1 MSRRRE
7 GDPLILRAFFCFQ
20 EVRRDMDTR
29 VASQESPAR
38 DLPGRPNDQWL
49 QAIFGQAA
57 VGIAVIDGE
66 GHFLHCN
73 QKLAQITG
81 RTVAELIGIKC
92 SEVTHPDDWPASQA
106 MMQDLRSG
114 LRTEFSAEKR
124 YLRPDDAVVWVN
136 VAVSPLRDT
145 TGRFDRLIAVVEDIT
160 ARKRAEQAVQ
170 EREHRVRRVLE
181 RMPAGTYLCDRHGLI
196 TYFNHHAEALW
207 GRAPKLNDPI
217 DRYCGSFKLFAAD
230 GTPIDH
236 SECWMALALRNETA
250 YDGKELII
258 ERPDGK
264 RVTVLAHANPIW
276 GDNDELIGAVNVLVD
291 ISDRKHAEQSLRESE
306 DRFRHLADNVP
317 VLIWLSGPDGYEF
330 VNREYLKFAGCDF
343 SRLRGTGWQDLLH
356 PADAP
361 GFFTAYDRACRESQ
375 PFAMQLRFRRAD
387 GEYRWLRLTAV
398 PRLDD
403 DGQLLGFVGC
413 SADITDIKRS
423 EESLRE
429 ADQRKDEFLAT
440 LAHELRN
447 PLAPIRNSLRILRV
461 GTDEESVGKVHDM
474 LERQVDQMVRLVDD
488 LLEVSRITRGKI
500 ELRRER
506 VELGAVIRDALE
518 TSKPLID
525 AGRHELTV
533 GLTPEPLWLDA
544 DPIRLAQVFSNL
556 LNNAAKYTE
565 PGGRIWVNITRQGD
579 HVVVSVCDTGIG
591 IAPEK
596 IPKVFNLFAQ
606 IDTTTGRALGG
617 LGIGLALARRLVEMH
632 GGRID
637 ARSGGPGEGSEFR
650 VHLPLASEQDSGSR
664 KDRRHSDP
672 KVGSPSQHRVM
683 VVDDN
688 RDAAESL
695 GMLLR
700 LRAMQVHV
708 AHDGPSALRAM
719 PTFHPTVILLDLG
732 MPGMDGYE
740 VAEQIRKEPEFAD
753 VILIA
758 LTGWG
763 HAEFRERS
771 RDTGFAFHLVKP
783 VELEALLSLL
793 GSLRPAAERPST
805 ERGT

>member
-1 MSRRRE
+1 MES
-7 GDPLILRAFFCFQ
+7 
-20 EVRRDMDTR
+20 R
-29 VASQESPAR
+29 VASQESPPR
-38 DLPGRPNDQWL
+38 DSQGRPNDQWL

-81 RTVAELIGIKC
+81 RGVADLIGLKC

-106 MMQDLRSG
+106 MMEDLRG
-114 LRTEFSAEKR
+114 GARTEFSAEKR
-124 YLRPDDAVVWVN
+124 YLRPDNAVVWVN

-230 GTPIDH
+230 GTPINH
-236 SECWMALALRNETA
+236 SECWMALALRDETA
-250 YDGKELII
+250 YDGKEIII

-276 GDNDELIGAVNVLVD
+276 GDDDELIGAVNVLVD

-317 VLIWLSGPDGYEF
+317 VLIWLSGPGGYEF

-343 SRLRGTGWQDLLH
+343 SRLEGAGWQDLLH
-356 PADAP
+356 PSDAP
-361 GFFTAYDRACRESQ
+361 GFVAAYERARRQHQRFE
-375 PFAMQLRFRRAD
+375 MQLRFRRAD
-387 GEYRWLRLTAV
+387 GEYRWLRVTAV
-398 PRLDD
+398 PRLDE
-403 DGQLLGFVGC
+403 DGEVVGFVGS

-423 EESLRE
+423 EDTLRE

-447 PLAPIRNSLRILRV
+447 PLAPIRNALQIIRI
-461 GTDEESVGKVHDM
+461 GADQESVGKVHDM

-506 VELGAVIRDALE
+506 VDLGAVIRDALE

-525 AGRHELTV
+525 AARHELTV
-533 GLTPEPLWLDA
+533 GLPTQPLWLDA

-556 LNNAAKYTE
+556 LNNSAKYTE
-565 PGGRIWVNITRQGD
+565 PGGRIWINTNRHNDQ
-579 HVVVSVCDTGIG
+579 VVVSVCDTGIG
-591 IAPEK
+591 ISPEK

-606 IDTTTGRALGG
+606 VDTTTAKAQGG

-637 ARSGGPGEGSEFR
+637 ARSGGEGEGSEFR
-650 VHLPLASEQDSGSR
+650 VHLPLAREQER
-664 KDRRHSDP
+664 KRTSNPLRPARADDRSS
-672 KVGSPSQHRVM
+672 VHRVM

-688 RDAAESL
+688 RDAADSL

-700 LRAMQVHV
+700 LRGMQVQV
-708 AHDGPSALRAM
+708 TNDGFSALKTFS
-719 PTFHPTVILLDLG
+719 TFHPTVILLDLG

-740 VAEQIRKEPEFAD
+740 VAEQIRRLPDSGNVA
-753 VILIA
+753 LIA

-763 HAEFRERS
+763 HAEFRQRS
-771 RDTGFAFHLVKP
+771 RASGFAHHLVKP
-783 VELEALLSLL
+783 VELDALLSLL
-793 GSLRPAAERPST
+793 GSLQPSAPLAPAD
-805 ERGT
+805 